1 MDYARGVPAPDAP
14 LSHADRH
21 QAETLTLLRR
31 WVERDSFTAEI
42 DQVNAMGALLQ
53 NAFGLPELALDARA
67 GRGFGD
73 HLCFR
78 TPAWDREPEARLLLL
93 GHHDTVFPPGT
104 FQGWHE
110 DGSRARGPGVLD
122 MKGGIATV
130 HAALSALSASGVLA
144 EIPLAFVCVSDEE
157 VGSPDSRPFTAEWA
171 EGARAALVFEAG
183 RPTDAI
189 ITARKGTG
197 SVTARAH
204 GKAAHAGN
212 AHAEGTNAIWALARF
227 VDAAQ
232 SLTDYERGVT
242 VNVGTITGGSSKN
255 TVPDHA
261 ECVLDFRIVQRADGG
276 RVMTE
281 LGAAAEKIA
290 RGSGARIELEGG
302 VRRPPL
308 ERSDASVALYRRYAA
323 CAAAETLGDIES
335 PLLGGGSDANDVAAL
350 GVPVIDGLGPRGR
363 GFHTHDEQIEMPT
376 VLLRTRALIR
386 FLCAWTSPD

>member
-1 MDYARGVPAPDAP
+1 
-14 LSHADRH
+14 
-21 QAETLTLLRR
+21 
-31 WVERDSFTAEI
+31 
-42 DQVNAMGALLQ
+42 
-53 NAFGLPELALDARA
+53 
-67 GRGFGD
+67 
-73 HLCFR
+73 
-78 TPAWDREPEARLLLL
+78 
-93 GHHDTVFPPGT
+93 
-104 FQGWHE
+104 
-110 DGSRARGPGVLD
+110 

-171 EGARAALVFEAG
+171 QGARAALVFEAG

>member
-1 MDYARGVPAPDAP
+1 M
-14 LSHADRH
+14 
-21 QAETLTLLRR
+21 
-31 WVERDSFTAEI
+31 
-42 DQVNAMGALLQ
+42 
-53 NAFGLPELALDARA
+53 
-67 GRGFGD
+67 
-73 HLCFR
+73 
-78 TPAWDREPEARLLLL
+78 
-93 GHHDTVFPPGT
+93 
-104 FQGWHE
+104 
-110 DGSRARGPGVLD
+110 
-122 MKGGIATV
+122 
-130 HAALSALSASGVLA
+130 
-144 EIPLAFVCVSDEE
+144 
-157 VGSPDSRPFTAEWA
+157 
-171 EGARAALVFEAG
+171 
-183 RPTDAI
+183 
-189 ITARKGTG
+189 
-197 SVTARAH
+197 
-204 GKAAHAGN
+204 
-212 AHAEGTNAIWALARF
+212 
-227 VDAAQ
+227 
-232 SLTDYERGVT
+232 T